1 MRDFIIRRVL
11 YAIPTLIGIS
21 IITFLIARLSPG
33 DPVRLFTFGIRDF
46 TQEDY
51 LRLLHAY
58 GLDKPIPL
66 QYVDWITRAL
76 QGNFGESLIYH
87 RESFGMVMERVPN
100 TLMLAVAALF
110 LQLVIGVPLGVLA
123 AFKRG
128 KWVDGAIRIFGV
140 VGHAVPA
147 FWLGLILII
156 VFAVQLRWLPSIG
169 VLTVGHDQMD
179 ILDRLKHLIL
189 PSFVLALTGIAN
201 YSRILRTE
209 TLDVL
214 AQDFVRTAHAKGLRE
229 RTVIFTHALRNAL
242 IPVVTALGGILA
254 ALVGGALVI
263 EQVFSWPG
271 VGQFTFQAAIAKDYP
286 IVQAGVMFT
295 STILVISYLLRDLT
309 YAIVDPR
316 IKVG

>member
-1 MRDFIIRRVL
+1 
-11 YAIPTLIGIS
+11 
-21 IITFLIARLSPG
+21 
-33 DPVRLFTFGIRDF
+33 
-46 TQEDY
+46 
-51 LRLLHAY
+51 
-58 GLDKPIPL
+58 
-66 QYVDWITRAL
+66 
-76 QGNFGESLIYH
+76 GESLIYH
-87 RESFGMVMERVPN
+87 RESFAMLMERVPN
-100 TLMLAVAALF
+100 TLMLAVTALL
-110 LQLVIGVPLGVLA
+110 LQLVIGVPLGVVA

-140 VGHAVPA
+140 VGHAVPP
-147 FWLGLILII
+147 FWLGLILILL
-156 VFAVQLRWLPSIG
+156 FAVQLRWLPSIG
-169 VLTVGHDQMD
+169 VLTVGHDQLD

-229 RTVIFTHALRNAL
+229 RTVVFTHALRNAL

-316 IKVG
+316 IKVS

>member
-1 MRDFIIRRVL
+1 LRDFIIRRLL

-21 IITFLIARLSPG
+21 IITFAIARLAPG
-33 DPVRLFTFGIRDF
+33 DPIRLFTFGIRDF
-46 TQEDY
+46 TEADY
-51 LRLLHAY
+51 QQLLHRF
-58 GLDKPIPL
+58 GLDKPMPL
-66 QYVDWITRAL
+66 QYIDWITNAVR
-76 QGNFGESLIYH
+76 GNFGESLIYH
-87 RESFGMVMERVPN
+87 RESFTMLMERLPN
-100 TLMLAVAALF
+100 TLVLAGAALV
-110 LQLVIGVPLGVLA
+110 LQLIIGVPLGVVA

-128 KWVDGAIRIFGV
+128 TWVDGAIRVFGV
-140 VGHAVPA
+140 AGHAVPA

-156 VFAVQLRWLPSIG
+156 VFAVQLRWLPSLG
-169 VLTVGHDQMD
+169 MLTVGHDQWD

-189 PSFVLALTGIAN
+189 PAFVLALTGIAN

-214 AQDFVRTAHAKGLRE
+214 AQDFVRTAHAKGLRD
-229 RTVIFTHALRNAL
+229 RTVVFTHALRNAL
-242 IPVVTALGGILA
+242 IPVVTALGGVLA

-295 STILVISYLLRDLT
+295 STLLVISYLLRDLT

-316 IKVG
+316 IKAG